1 MFRFEGMEE
10 EHFLVFLK
18 EGLLDEYMEEIT
30 RIFSTF
36 TPKIQFA
43 LINHLRAHRELVN
56 LKNLAQGLGVNKQ
69 DAERI
74 ISGEAKYV
82 NILLASKE
90 LPHGDTNIRLSKA
103 IAIPNTSKIITN
115 LSHLKKNLSII
126 SSWLNFP
133 FAVFFED
140 YFTGESFMLPLA
152 MSLAVERIPENLLF
166 TGKFNKKGEILEV
179 EYLREKLEF
188 ARERGFRL
196 VHPRNTKSLQALREA
211 LEKRHWE
218 IPFYITSESEREC
231 EVFFRSFMEKV
242 DLSQSEFFSHLEL
255 LFGLPKS
262 DFCLITGQLKSP
274 EDWKTTC
281 IEFQQR
287 IQKVRDFLSGN
298 KVFHF
303 GIRGASAL
311 AFALGVLFSHLDP
324 FVLYH
329 YQVIGG
335 KADYHPVKV
344 MNPREIKEICKEYY
358 LLKVQTEGEGEDLII
373 LLNFSHHELL
383 GDVKRFVGNTGLA
396 PTYLVL
402 QTEHKGNLPIEAF
415 LPLAKESAS
424 YMQQL
429 RADRSFRS
437 YHFFFSCPV
446 PLAFMIG
453 LAFGHYVDGWI
464 YNYQKEGN
472 TYDAVLEFKFLR
484 KLREGNVRIT

>member
-10 EHFLVFLK
+10 EHFLTFLK
-18 EGLLDEYMEEIT
+18 EGYLDEYMEEIVK
-30 RIFSTF
+30 RFNLF

-43 LINHLRAHRELVN
+43 LINHLRAHKELVS
-56 LKNLAQGLGVNKQ
+56 LKNLAQVMGITQ
-69 DAERI
+69 SDAELVLY
-74 ISGEAKYV
+74 GEAKYV
-82 NILLASKE
+82 KILLALKE
-90 LPHGDTNIRLSKA
+90 LPQGDTKVSLSKA

-115 LSHLKKNLSII
+115 LPHLKKKLSII

-140 YFTGESFMLPLA
+140 YFTGDSFMLPLA
-152 MSLAVERIPENLLF
+152 ISLAVEKIPENLLF
-166 TGKFNKKGEILEV
+166 TGKINKKGDILEV
-179 EYLREKLEF
+179 EYLKDKLGF
-188 ARERGFRL
+188 ARENGFRL
-196 VHPRNTKSLQALREA
+196 VHPRNAKHLQILREF

-218 IPFYITSESEREC
+218 VPLYITSESEKEC
-231 EVFFRSFMEKV
+231 EFFFKSFTEK
-242 DLSQSEFFSHLEL
+242 LNLLQNEFFPPLEL
-255 LFGLPKS
+255 LFGLSKS
-262 DFCLITGQLKSP
+262 SFCLVTDQLKTF
-274 EDWKTTC
+274 EDWQRTC
-281 IEFQQR
+281 IEFY
-287 IQKVRDFLSGN
+287 QKVQKVKNTLLGE

-311 AFALGVLFSHLDP
+311 AFSLGVLFGHLNP

-329 YQVIGG
+329 YQVIEG
-335 KADYHPVKV
+335 KADYHPLQV
-344 MNPREIKEICKEYY
+344 MNPREIKEICKEYS
-358 LLKVQTEGEGEDLII
+358 LLKVQTEGEGEDLIV

-402 QTEHKGNLPIEAF
+402 QTEHKGNIPLEAF

-464 YNYQKEGN
+464 YNYQKEGS
-472 TYDAVLEFKFLR
+472 TYEAVLEFRFLR
-484 KLREGNVRIT
+484 NLREGNVRIT